1 MPTEWVSGVFRTQG
15 DASNQPSPAKIT
27 IDATV
32 RGQLNTGGEYLWLEV
47 DGADPIIF
55 EVPSGA
61 ANTWFYT
68 ELAEYGNLVVSNLG
82 SATEIESVGVGT
94 SATLHLR
101 GGNYGAA
108 TRALYEKTSGEGYSD
123 DGLYLETRTYVFTWV
138 EKAAGFSFES
148 APSPASALVDVN
160 DGQPS
165 RLSGMP
171 AAPPAGFT
179 ATHKR
184 IYRAVNGTFLYVD
197 EIPFDQTSYVDSK
210 EAADLGEEI
219 PSLAWTRPPEGL
231 KGLTALNNGM
241 MAAFDGRDIYFCEPF
256 IPHAWPTDY
265 VVTIEHPVVGLG
277 RMDSTLAVLTEGKPV
292 FIQGIHPSTMTVVT
306 TDIEQACVSKRSIIS
321 YGATVLYASPDGLI
335 SLSPGG
341 SRNV

>member
-160 DGQPS
+160 DGQ
-165 RLSGMP
+165 
-171 AAPPAGFT
+171 
-179 ATHKR
+179 
-184 IYRAVNGTFLYVD
+184 
-197 EIPFDQTSYVDSK
+197 TSYVDSK

-241 MAAFDGRDIYFCEPF
+241 MAAFDGRDIY
-256 IPHAWPTDY
+256 
-265 VVTIEHPVVGLG
+265 
-277 RMDSTLAVLTEGKPV
+277 
-292 FIQGIHPSTMTVVT
+292 
-306 TDIEQACVSKRSIIS
+306 
-321 YGATVLYASPDGLI
+321 
-335 SLSPGG
+335 
-341 SRNV
+341 